1 MDNITYS
8 ARRLR
13 VDKLSEERPGS
24 DFQVQELVVEASTSE
39 VKDSEL
45 KFERAAFV
53 VPEATLGV
61 QVTWK

>member
-24 DFQVQELVVEASTSE
+24 DFQVQGLIDEAIGGR
-39 VKDSEL
+39 DSEL
-45 KFERAAFV
+45 KFERAAYV

-61 QVTWK
+61 TVTWK

>member
-24 DFQVQELVVEASTSE
+24 DFQVQGLFDKAIGGR
-39 VKDSEL
+39 DSEL

-61 QVTWK
+61 KVTWK